1 MSGKTARFP
10 NSGNSKNPAGE
21 LQRGMESLAAL
32 VPLAVQFLADGMKDE
47 DKAHAYRCATAV
59 LSHAAHLEA
68 FRDARYTVGA
78 SALSESMEL

>member
-1 MSGKTARFP
+1 MSAKVARME
-10 NSGNSKNPAGE
+10 SRGNVSPAKE
-21 LQRGMESLAAL
+21 LQRGMEDLAAL

-47 DKAHAYRCATAV
+47 DKAHGYRCATAI

-78 SALSESMEL
+78 NALEESLTL